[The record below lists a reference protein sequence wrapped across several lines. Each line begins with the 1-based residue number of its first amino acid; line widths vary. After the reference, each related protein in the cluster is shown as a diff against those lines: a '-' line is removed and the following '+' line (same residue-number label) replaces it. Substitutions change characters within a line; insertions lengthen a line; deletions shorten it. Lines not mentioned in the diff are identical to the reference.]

1 MLHRVVINAGHE
13 DLRDRGAP
21 GAAGVPEAT
30 INRNVARALCA
41 YSDELIQYEPK
52 RQSILGL
59 WTVTRAL
66 KANPPDVLVSLHCNA
81 AKHHPPCI
89 HECRVYWLT
98 DDRCSERRADSLGLA
113 SSICQHSEGLMSQRA
128 VICPAPYMHNG
139 KLFTPGILVNTAK
152 RAAVLVEM
160 GFVSDIHVAEAM
172 NTIGW
177 VARTATALDAGIRQW
192 MRGL

>member
-1 MLHRVVINAGHE
+1 
-13 DLRDRGAP
+13 
-21 GAAGVPEAT
+21 
-30 INRNVARALCA
+30 
-41 YSDELIQYEPK
+41 
-52 RQSILGL
+52 
-59 WTVTRAL
+59 
-66 KANPPDVLVSLHCNA
+66 
-81 AKHHPPCI
+81 
-89 HECRVYWLT
+89 
-98 DDRCSERRADSLGLA
+98 
-113 SSICQHSEGLMSQRA
+113 MSQRV

-192 MRGL
+192 AKGDKT